1 MADSSTLAELKKML
15 SLKKLLTTTERSRTS
30 LKVERKNSDLGTR
43 WAVVVVVVA
52 VVVVVVVF

>member
-1 MADSSTLAELKKML
+1 MKKL
-15 SLKKLLTTTERSRTS
+15 SSLKKLVTTTERSRTS

-43 WAVVVVVVA
+43 RAVVVVVVA